1 MASLIEFHGRLFHVD
16 PLPGSVGAQRLAEPG
31 RYDLR
36 LALHARRDDLEPLWA
51 EEQAGVPVSV
61 GGYFGV
67 VLGERLPLPDG
78 LFDGTPRWLAA
89 IGVGASDG
97 VQTVRVPVLGHAIR
111 VYEQLE
117 GIRERLA
124 AVEAALQLGE
134 RRVVNVNKRLRRLER
149 GKGALLPVLRHARA
163 LDTRLARL
171 DSDDGR
177 IAHLE
182 DELEEVVGPDGD
194 IIDIIERLERIEGV
208 GPGQASV
215 DPKQLAELARRLD
228 ELGERVK
235 ALARGGGKK

>member
-16 PLPGSVGAQRLAEPG
+16 PLPGSVGAERLAEPG

-36 LALHARRDDLEPLWA
+36 ISLHARREDLEPLWA
-51 EEQAGVPVSV
+51 EEQGGVPVSV

-89 IGVGASDG
+89 IGVGSSDG

-117 GIRERLA
+117 EIRARVASL
-124 AVEAALQLGE
+124 EAAQQLGE

-149 GKGALLPVLRHARA
+149 GKGALLPVLRQARA
-163 LDTRLARL
+163 LDARVTRL
-171 DSDDGR
+171 DGEDGR
-177 IAHLE
+177 VAHLE
-182 DELEEVVGPDGD
+182 DELEEVIGPDGD
-194 IIDIIERLERIEGV
+194 LIDIIERLERIEGV
-208 GPGQASV
+208 RPGQASV
-215 DPKQLAELARRLD
+215 DPKMVVDLSRRLD

-235 ALARGGGKK
+235 ALARGSGKK